1 MDLRELQKAYLDN
14 LLKVTEEKLEI
25 GSLIRTIISIDEGLV
40 FKDGRNQKPKK
51 LVIIG
56 VDKVKKVCYGSVL
69 VNTKMSPKSAYSAS
83 FLSAQYLLHQT
94 DYPEFLKYDSY
105 VDCGML
111 FSIPLEKLMEG
122 EYFGTLIDSDL
133 QGIFEYVWGFSFS
146 KVDQPYI
153 RKIISSNDN
162 PQEIQW
168 YVSICL
174 SL

>member
-14 LLKVTEEKLEI
+14 LRKVTEEKLEI

-133 QGIFEYVWGFSFS
+133 QCILIFS
-146 KVDQPYI
+146 KQQRLLLI
-153 RKIISSNDN
+153 RKRRDSA
-162 PQEIQW
+162 
-168 YVSICL
+168 
-174 SL
+174 